1 MGGSKT
7 QKDISQLISMNPTP
21 ITLTDNTNDK
31 DDSSVRYTDTNRV
44 NGNPSRRDQN
54 LSDHVHVNNDNITH
68 NGQVE
73 STDDSD
79 LNCQYRDNAT
89 QGVKHRLWCVGCHI
103 GEPVIIK
110 GNVSGGSQYVI
121 WTIEFD
127 TVNGSKII
135 TRRRYSEFEELRAK
149 LMKKYSKMFSIP
161 ELPGKTYLSS
171 RFNPEVLEE
180 RRGGLEFFLS
190 TVVMNPF
197 ICDCEEV
204 KEFVMK
210 SR

>member
-1 MGGSKT
+1 MSGSKK
-7 QKDISQLISMNPTP
+7 QKDIKQLISMNPTP
-21 ITLTDNTNDK
+21 ITLTDNTNE
-31 DDSSVRYTDTNRV
+31 SEN
-44 NGNPSRRDQN
+44 NGNLNRRDN
-54 LSDHVHVNNDNITH
+54 NVSDHIHVNDDNITH
-68 NGQVE
+68 NGQIE
-73 STDDSD
+73 SSDDSD
-79 LNCQYRDNAT
+79 LNCQYNDNAT
-89 QGVKHRLWCVGCHI
+89 QEIKHRLWCVGCHI

-110 GNVSGGSQYVI
+110 GNVSGGSKYVV

-127 TVNGSKII
+127 TINGSKII

-149 LMKKYSKMFSIP
+149 LVKKFSKMFSIP
-161 ELPGKTYLSS
+161 ELPGKTYISN

-180 RRGGLEFFLS
+180 RRGGLEFFTS

-197 ICDCEEV
+197 ICDCKEV